1 MMTCSNQHGQGYS
14 FLPSKTLYNNKPS
27 QQAAV
32 IIIINSKFLLMPKG
46 ISKVA
51 YSVVEAR
58 LNPSLCS
65 VTFWQWQLNNN
76 RVWASNESFQLN
88 VKIEVQ
94 SN

>member
-14 FLPSKTLYNNKPS
+14 FLPSKSLYNNKPS
-27 QQAAV
+27 QQEAAV

-51 YSVVEAR
+51 YSVVVTR

-65 VTFWQWQLNNN
+65 DTFWH
-76 RVWASNESFQLN
+76 
-88 VKIEVQ
+88 IE
-94 SN
+94 

>member
-1 MMTCSNQHGQGYS
+1 MMTCSNQQHGQGYS
-14 FLPSKTLYNNKPS
+14 FLPSKTLYNKPS

-65 VTFWQWQLNNN
+65 DTSLENF
-76 RVWASNESFQLN
+76 E
-88 VKIEVQ
+88 K
-94 SN
+94 

>member
-14 FLPSKTLYNNKPS
+14 FLPSKILYNNKPS

-65 VTFWQWQLNNN
+65 DTFWH
-76 RVWASNESFQLN
+76 
-88 VKIEVQ
+88 IE
-94 SN
+94 